1 MMKERKEKKAL
12 FNKSV
17 YQIAVL
23 SFCVCKKTTK
33 FDFHPQVKWE
43 ITFTDLN
50 NIKDQSAD

>member
-23 SFCVCKKTTK
+23 SFCVCKETTK